1 MVTVPRMVI
10 IKPASKS
17 YLSQNVNASSERCLS
32 MNRISKP
39 LQKKKICDL
48 STLNILENILKN
60 ILNILKILENTL
72 KKSLMDWQSMKTR
85 TRASRTKLPFESDG
99 VFLFGAKLG
108 IIFDH

>member
-39 LQKKKICDL
+39 LQKKICDL
-48 STLNILENILKN
+48 STLNILENTLRN
-60 ILNILKILENTL
+60 ILNILKVLENTL
-72 KKSLMDWQSMKTR
+72 KKSLMDWQRMKTR
-85 TRASRTKLPFESDG
+85 TRANRTKLPFESDG